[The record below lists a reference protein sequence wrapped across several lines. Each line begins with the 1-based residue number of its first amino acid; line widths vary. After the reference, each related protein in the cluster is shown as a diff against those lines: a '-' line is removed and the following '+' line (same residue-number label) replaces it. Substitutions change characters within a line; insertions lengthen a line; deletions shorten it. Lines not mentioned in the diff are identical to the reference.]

1 MIGFH
6 ELNEY
11 SVKADCGKTLK
22 SNNFEIFLCTLPFPR
37 TKNCWN
43 TTKVRKKLKSFI
55 EKEL

>member
-22 SNNFEIFLCTLPFPR
+22 SNNFEIFLYTLPFAT
-37 TKNCWN
+37 TKNYWN
-43 TTKVRKKLKSFI
+43 TIKVKEKLKFFI
-55 EKEL
+55 ERGL